1 MPRMKVPK
9 RYVIV
14 LLTFICTNV
23 CYIERV
29 GFSIAYTVAAGAINV
44 NQANKGL
51 ILSMFYY
58 GYVLSQ
64 IPGGWAAQRLGG
76 RHVLLLSFL
85 LWSLICGLIPLDP
98 NRVVILVLS
107 RLFVGVAQGFI
118 FPAIHMSLTTS
129 GMYLGAACGMLFF
142 PSLVKHMGPQSV
154 CLVEAVLG
162 VAWSVI
168 WLKFSS
174 EPPRTDLPKVAM
186 PKVAS
191 REKIKA
197 QSTGVVAPRTVKIP
211 WRRIIFSL
219 PVWAIVV
226 NNFTFH
232 YALYV
237 IMNWLPTY
245 FELAL
250 KLSLQDMGSSKML
263 PYFNMFIFSNI
274 GGVVADHLITKRI
287 LSVTKTRKLLNTIGF
302 VVSAVALMAL
312 PSFGTPSWTVI
323 SSSVSL
329 GFLALGRAGF
339 AVNHMDVA
347 PKFAGI
353 VMGVSNTA
361 GTLAGIV
368 GVGLTGNILEAAKA
382 SNMDLTNSETW
393 KTIFFVP
400 AYLCIF
406 SSVIFLIFST
416 AEKIFE

>member
-1 MPRMKVPK
+1 MARMKIPK

-14 LLTFICTNV
+14 LLTFICTNA
-23 CYIERV
+23 
-29 GFSIAYTVAAGAINV
+29 SADAINV

-76 RHVLLLSFL
+76 DGSAAV
-85 LWSLICGLIPLDP
+85 IP
-98 NRVVILVLS
+98 VVVFDMRSNSTGPQQSSHSGPFSPFCWCSTRFHISCHSHSPGTMGATAGAPRSV
-107 RLFVGVAQGFI
+107 
-118 FPAIHMSLTTS
+118 SLTTS

-174 EPPRTDLPKVAM
+174 EPPRTDLPKVAI
-186 PKVAS
+186 PKLAS
-191 REKIKA
+191 LEKIK
-197 QSTGVVAPRTVKIP
+197 SKSIP
-211 WRRIIFSL
+211 WLRIIFSL

-245 FELAL
+245 FNYCCTH
-250 KLSLQDMGSSKML
+250 G
-263 PYFNMFIFSNI
+263 
-274 GGVVADHLITKRI
+274 
-287 LSVTKTRKLLNTIGF
+287 
-302 VVSAVALMAL
+302 
-312 PSFGTPSWTVI
+312 PSFIRDASGTVI
-323 SSSVSL
+323 CLSVSL

-361 GTLAGIV
+361 GTLA
-368 GVGLTGNILEAAKA
+368 
-382 SNMDLTNSETW
+382 D
-393 KTIFFVP
+393 IFFVP

-406 SSVIFLIFST
+406 SSVIFLVFST
-416 AEKIFE
+416 GEKIFE